1 MAFTGPYG
9 AGRPVPT
16 GIGMADPNQK
26 ETPPMVLA
34 AQWLARTTTV
44 ASEMAL
50 CGFIGYWLDGRFG
63 TKFLILVGSLL
74 GLSLGLWHLIRMTR
88 DMR

>member
-1 MAFTGPYG
+1 
-9 AGRPVPT
+9 
-16 GIGMADPNQK
+16 MADPNQTDPNRK

-50 CGFIGYWLDGRFG
+50 CGFIGYWLDRRFG
-63 TKFLILVGSLL
+63 TEYLMVVGALL
-74 GLSLGLWHLIRMTR
+74 GVSLGLWHLIRMTR
-88 DMR
+88 DLK

>member
-1 MAFTGPYG
+1 MAEPDQ
-9 AGRPVPT
+9 
-16 GIGMADPNQK
+16 ADPSEK

-63 TKFLILVGSLL
+63 TGYLTVVGALL
-74 GLSLGLWHLIRMTR
+74 GVSLGLWHLIRMTR
-88 DMR
+88 DMK